1 MKEQSC
7 YLAKRLFNNCHFL
20 GARVVPIIVDGSQN
34 ITEVQRNELQRGCCK
49 IKGTIKGNI

>member
-1 MKEQSC
+1 MKLQSC
-7 YLAKRLFNNCHFL
+7 YLAKRHLNNCQFL

-49 IKGTIKGNI
+49 IKGTIKGKL